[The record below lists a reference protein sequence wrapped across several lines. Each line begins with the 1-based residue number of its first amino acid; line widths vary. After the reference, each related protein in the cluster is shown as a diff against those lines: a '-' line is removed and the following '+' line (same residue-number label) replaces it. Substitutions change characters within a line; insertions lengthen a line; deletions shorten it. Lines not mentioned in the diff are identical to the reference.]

1 MKRHKDVIE
10 VYNNLIRQM
19 TNNIGKSINIAS
31 PYETDNVAV
40 RDFHVTLSIYNRI
53 VRRRDYLLGG
63 IK

>member
-1 MKRHKDVIE
+1 
-10 VYNNLIRQM
+10 M

>member
-1 MKRHKDVIE
+1 MSRHKDVIE

>member
-1 MKRHKDVIE
+1 MSRHKDVIE

-19 TNNIGKSINIAS
+19 KNNIGKSINIAS